1 MINVSVDVNLDY
13 DEILDACNRHDK
25 KELLIELLTDGFI
38 EKLSVSDK
46 RDIYNTLND
55 TGLSA
60 IVNKLTLVEQT
71 FQDNIS
77 LIAQNRLQLTIEE
90 EELIN
95 QLAKRFI

>member
-55 TGLSA
+55 TSLSA

>member
-25 KELLIELLTDGFI
+25 KELLTELLTDGFI

-46 RDIYNTLND
+46 RDIYNALND
-55 TGLSA
+55 TGLSV
-60 IVNKLTLVEQT
+60 IINKLTLAEQT